1 MKNLTA
7 AAVFLAVALAAAS
20 AEAQPR
26 VDYVFKGDLVL
37 GAPNFWDYLTYDPA
51 GRRLYAS
58 HVNKLSVVDVTT
70 GKLVGEVGP
79 FHDAHGVA
87 IVDGLGKGYADSG
100 EDAVLKVFDL
110 KDLKIIKE
118 IKVSDDA
125 DGVVYDPSSGRV
137 LVVAGDSRD
146 LTLVDPKTDA
156 VVKVIDLHGKPEF
169 MALDGHGSAFV
180 NLADINAVAK
190 VDLASGEVRET
201 WPLQDCKT
209 PHGLGYD
216 PRSKR
221 LFSGCANGRM
231 AVLDATSGANI
242 ANLPIGG
249 ESDGVVVDPA
259 RGLVFSSNGDGTLSV
274 ISERGGVYEVA
285 RTIPTFFGGR
295 NIAIDPVT
303 GRLFI
308 SHGNM
313 VLASPRTDVLALKF
327 AWDGLD
333 IATFD
338 PSE

>member
-1 MKNLTA
+1 MKRLTT
-7 AAVFLAVALAAAS
+7 VAVALALIFEATSAS
-20 AEAQPR
+20 AQR
-26 VDYVFKGDLVL
+26 VDYVFGGDIAL

-51 GRRLYAS
+51 GKRLYAS

-87 IVDGLGKGYADSG
+87 IVDRLGKGYADSG
-100 EDAVLKVFDL
+100 EDAVLKVFNL
-110 KDLKIIKE
+110 EDLKITKE
-118 IKVSDDA
+118 IKVSVDA
-125 DGVVYDPSSGRV
+125 DGVLYDPSTDRV
-137 LVVAGDSRD
+137 LVVAGDSHN
-146 LTLVDPKTDA
+146 LTLVDPKSDA
-156 VVKVIDLHGKPEF
+156 VVKVVDLPGKPEF
-169 MALDGHGSAFV
+169 LALDGHGSAFV
-180 NLADINAVAK
+180 NLADVNAVAK
-190 VDLASGEVRET
+190 VDLASGEVRQT

-209 PHGLGYD
+209 PHGLAYD
-216 PRSKR
+216 PRTNR

-231 AVLDATSGANI
+231 AVLDGTSGANI
-242 ANLPIGG
+242 ANLPIGAQ
-249 ESDGVVVDPA
+249 SDGVVVDPA

-274 ISERGGVYEVA
+274 ISERGGVYAVA
-285 RTIPTFFGGR
+285 RTVPTFFGGR
-295 NIAIDPVT
+295 NIAIDPAT

-338 PSE
+338 PGE